1 MVRYNIIIMVYFA
14 AAVLLS
20 LLIWLLSVLYRLNLS
35 RSIKKHAESRLKTQ
49 KTESGKVEFVRCPMC
64 NTPLAKG
71 EELTSRIFRPMNTP
85 DQRMNVM
92 GCPHCYPHPQPGVQR
107 HCPVCGKKLLP
118 EAYLIA
124 RLFNRSNTKKHV
136 MIMGCTNYMKR

>member
-1 MVRYNIIIMVYFA
+1 MVRYNIRIMEYFA
-14 AAVLLS
+14 AAVALS
-20 LLIWLLSVLYRLNLS
+20 LLIWLLSALYRLNLS
-35 RSIKKHAESRLKTQ
+35 RSIKKHAESRLKTR
-49 KTESGKVEFVRCPMC
+49 KTESGKVDLVRCPMC

-71 EELTSRIFRPMNTP
+71 EELASRIFRPMNTP

-92 GCPHCYPHPQPGVQR
+92 GCPHCYPHPQSGVQR

-136 MIMGCTNYMKR
+136 MIMGCTNCMKR

>member
-1 MVRYNIIIMVYFA
+1 MVRYNIRIMEYFA

-20 LLIWLLSVLYRLNLS
+20 LLIWLLSALYRLNLS
-35 RSIKKHAESRLKTQ
+35 RSIKKHAESRLKTR

-71 EELTSRIFRPMNTP
+71 EELASRIFRPMNTP

-92 GCPHCYPHPQPGVQR
+92 GCPHCYPHPQSGVQR

-136 MIMGCTNYMKR
+136 MIMGCTNCMKR